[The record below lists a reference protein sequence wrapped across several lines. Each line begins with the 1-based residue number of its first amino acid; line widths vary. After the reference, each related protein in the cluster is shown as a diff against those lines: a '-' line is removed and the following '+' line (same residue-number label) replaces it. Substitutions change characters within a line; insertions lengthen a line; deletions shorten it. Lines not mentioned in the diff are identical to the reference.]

1 MKQLISLSLF
11 VLLLIF
17 GACTNN
23 KTEGQN
29 NSTSSESTVEVI
41 NLTPQEFFEKSS
53 KGIILDVR
61 TPEEIAQG
69 KISNSQALDFYD
81 QDFVAKVTALP
92 KDQEIFLYCAG
103 GGRSTQAAQLL
114 LQQGYTQVYQLDG
127 GIQAWHQQGFPIE

>member
-1 MKQLISLSLF
+1 MKQLISLTLF

-17 GACTNN
+17 GACTSN